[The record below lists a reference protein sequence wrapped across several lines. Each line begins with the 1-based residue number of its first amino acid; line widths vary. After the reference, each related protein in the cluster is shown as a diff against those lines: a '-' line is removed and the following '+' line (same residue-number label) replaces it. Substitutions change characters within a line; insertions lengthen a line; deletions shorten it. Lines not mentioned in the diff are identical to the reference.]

1 MSAPFHF
8 RKIPTQVRG
17 KLLYLPMYTRA
28 LALLLKQSCDDQ
40 GRIELDERDPVDV
53 VARLCAAVPNERR
66 RLPSDLDELVRVG
79 YLRRDS
85 DALVVVE
92 QEQDWEQIDSSRNM
106 GKPSSRARRHVG
118 ATSHPSQNY
127 AATAPQNH
135 QHDSSTRN
143 HSVGFDRREENRKEE
158 KREEQKREEGVQGD
172 QAPYAPKTQPNPS
185 LRSKDLE
192 EAIGKGSESWGFDG
206 QDIANQSE
214 RLKDLEANTPPQER
228 PVPSPHLTRQA
239 PLVTVVEVKP
249 VQGQNPPSKGTTKP
263 KTKGRRGSVGGEHPI
278 PEDWAVNEANYE
290 HGAKFYG
297 YTRAHVDAEA
307 QAFRDQYA
315 ANGKKYVDWD
325 AHFRTFMRWQNERRY
340 GKPPFV
346 PAPVEPKRP
355 MPPCPPPEP
364 HIVEAAKRWG
374 ERMANGEKIDFKAMM
389 KNVGMR
395 LPELP
400 PDPPEL
406 AQWRK
411 EDGLDSL

>member
-106 GKPSSRARRHVG
+106 GKSSSRARRHAG

-135 QHDSSTRN
+135 HHDSSTRN

-158 KREEQKREEGVQGD
+158 KREEQKREEVVQGD

-214 RLKDLEANTPPQER
+214 RRKDFGANTPPQER

-249 VQGQNPPSKGTTKP
+249 VQGQNPPSKGTAKP
-263 KTKGRRGSVGGEHPI
+263 KAKGRRGSVGGEHPI
-278 PEDWAVNEANYE
+278 PDDWTVNEANYE

-297 YTRAHVDAEA
+297 YMRAHVDAEA